1 MTYCSMCMQRYAA
14 RLKVCALFTDYESDL
29 LFWLDTKQQV
39 VVSSDLNG
47 QKRSV
52 LLTSSH
58 FLRHAVAIS
67 VFEVTLHVIGYQQL
81 QQPHQAVW
89 AS

>member
-1 MTYCSMCMQRYAA
+1 MYA
-14 RLKVCALFTDYESDL
+14 DYESDL
-29 LFWLDTKQQV
+29 LLWVDTKQHV

-58 FLRHAVAIS
+58 FLWHAVAIT
-67 VFEVTLHVIGYQQL
+67 VFEVTSAWQL
-81 QQPHQAVW
+81 Q
-89 AS
+89 